1 MMTNTH
7 VPGYT
12 PKRVLEVKGKMTMTR
27 MKVLLTKDVA
37 ELGQAGNIYLVAG
50 GYARNYLMPR
60 GLAILATKGAL
71 KQAEEIKQAGIRI
84 RARERSNA
92 EAQAQVINGQRLLFN
107 ANAGE
112 NDRLYGS
119 VTSSDI
125 AERLSSVVGFEVDR
139 RKLQLEY
146 PLRDLGIYDLSVRL
160 MPEIAATFKVAVVRE
175 GEDWKAADNRVSAK
189 AAAAKAQLESEA
201 AATAAVTV

>member
-1 MMTNTH
+1 MTNTH

-12 PKRVLEVKGKMTMTR
+12 PKRVLEVKGKMIMTR

>member
-1 MMTNTH
+1 
-7 VPGYT
+7 
-12 PKRVLEVKGKMTMTR
+12 

-37 ELGQAGNIYLVAG
+37 ELGQAGNIYSVAG

-71 KQAEEIKQAGIRI
+71 KQAEDIKQAGIRL

-92 EAQAQVINGQRLLFN
+92 EAQAQMIKGQRLLFN

-125 AERLSSVVGFEVDR
+125 AEKLSAVVGFEVDR
-139 RKLQLEY
+139 RKLQLDY

-175 GEDWKAADNRVSAK
+175 GEDWKAADDRVSAK
-189 AAAAKAQLESEA
+189 TAADKAQRESEA